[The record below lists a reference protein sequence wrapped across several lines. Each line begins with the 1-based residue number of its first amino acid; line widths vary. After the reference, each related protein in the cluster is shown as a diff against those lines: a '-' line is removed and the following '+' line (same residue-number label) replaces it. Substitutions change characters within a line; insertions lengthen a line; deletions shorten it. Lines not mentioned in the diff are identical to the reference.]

1 MPTQGYRKGQL
12 PTPLLT
18 FQDTIEYLRV
28 SASRLNKI
36 IREDRSFP
44 AHKVGGEWRFIAIDL
59 EDWVRTHAKR
69 MNSYTLKPVS
79 SSSST
84 RTVSGKSLAGKAVLP
99 TNISEQLTDEDL
111 DSISAELMDVEN
123 DAVYE
128 QLDDTQE

>member
-69 MNSYTLKPVS
+69 MNSNTLKPVS

>member
-59 EDWVRTHAKR
+59 EYWVRTHAKR